1 MCVARLSGRFRFLGA
16 QGKRAFLWRHR
27 CADVALA
34 RRTRTPGPAR
44 DIHVSGQDAEHFIRV
59 THVDPSIVITVG
71 WAVCVGVVLLIL
83 AASFS
88 GEEIGGGVRRT
99 LISIRSLAYE
109 DGQQAR

>member
-1 MCVARLSGRFRFLGA
+1 MWPSIELHRILACVLRGLAGA
-16 QGKRAFLWRHR
+16 SASWALKVRGSFLWRHR

-34 RRTRTPGPAR
+34 RRTRTPGPR
-44 DIHVSGQDAEHFIRV
+44 DIHVSGQDPEHFVRV

-88 GEEIGGGVRRT
+88 R
-99 LISIRSLAYE
+99 
-109 DGQQAR
+109 